1 MAKNMSKGGR
11 DGKTAV
17 VVGTVTDDVRMF
29 KIPKLK
35 VGSLAAD
42 WNYFYCIRFISDNC
56 FSLNCVSARGLGC
69 EWTAISL
76 TIVLAV
82 YISKSELLLCCTAF
96 SYFSEMAGFPLECD
110 CES

>member
-35 VGSLAAD
+35 VGLLAAD

-56 FSLNCVSARGLGC
+56 FSLIIACVL
-69 EWTAISL
+69 
-76 TIVLAV
+76 
-82 YISKSELLLCCTAF
+82 
-96 SYFSEMAGFPLECD
+96 
-110 CES
+110 

>member
-35 VGSLAAD
+35 VGLLAAD
-42 WNYFYCIRFISDNC
+42 WNYFYCVRFYKRKL
-56 FSLNCVSARGLGC
+56 FQ
-69 EWTAISL
+69 
-76 TIVLAV
+76 
-82 YISKSELLLCCTAF
+82 SKL
-96 SYFSEMAGFPLECD
+96 
-110 CES
+110 